1 MVCDSMPPTPVTC
14 PYLAQLESGRS
25 GTTSGGGGVQPS
37 RVLDPPLIGDALSQS
52 DGDVGGPGR
61 ESLFRPQP
69 VPVGLGGFLPP
80 AGASSVF
87 SYSESLHTGFGILF
101 GESQPA
107 LGSQTENPSPN
118 RDVGGPGR
126 ESLFCPQPVPV
137 GPGGVLPP
145 AGASSVFSYSESL
158 HTGFGIL
165 FGESKPA
172 LGSQTENPSPNR
184 VFQTV
189 PTVPRE
195 PPGGSSSRAS
205 HSSGGVTVPGH
216 LDDNTHVV
224 RTEAVL
230 SLQGSPALD

>member
-14 PYLAQLESGRS
+14 PHLAQLESGRS

-37 RVLDPPLIGDALSQS
+37 RVVDTPLIGDALSQS
-52 DGDVGGPGR
+52 DG
-61 ESLFRPQP
+61 
-69 VPVGLGGFLPP
+69 
-80 AGASSVF
+80 
-87 SYSESLHTGFGILF
+87 
-101 GESQPA
+101 
-107 LGSQTENPSPN
+107 
-118 RDVGGPGR
+118 DVGGPGR

-165 FGESKPA
+165 CGESQPA

-184 VFQTV
+184 VCQTV